1 MTKKEKKLLHD
12 LIAEQ
17 VKARG
22 SEVDPDSITSETD
35 FIKDLGLDSLDLVEI
50 VIGLEAKMGTTF
62 DFDINDFMIVQDMGD
77 VYDFVDQF
85 KEKLKKK
92 LEEEARVANLTS
104 EERLEFEIS
113 KLQSMVDMLPDGEAK
128 EEKKKE
134 LEVGVRLI
142 KEKGCSPNYVFGLS
156 LEEMKAALEAEDA

>member
-1 MTKKEKKLLHD
+1 MTKKEKKLLHE

-22 SEVDPDSITSETD
+22 SEVDPDSITAETD

-50 VIGLEAKMGTTF
+50 VIGLETKMGTTF
-62 DFDINDFMIVQDMGD
+62 DFDINDFMIVEDMGD
-77 VYDFVDQF
+77 VYAFVDQF

-92 LEEEARVANLTS
+92 LAEEARVLKMTS
-104 EERLEFEIS
+104 EERLEYEIG
-113 KLQSMVDMLPDGEAK
+113 KLRNMVNMLPEGEAK
-128 EEKKKE
+128 EEKEKE
-134 LEVGVRLI
+134 LELGVRLI

-156 LEEMKAALEAEDA
+156 LEEMEAALEVKDA

>member
-22 SEVDPDSITSETD
+22 SEVDPDSITAETD

-62 DFDINDFMIVQDMGD
+62 DFDINDFMVVQDMGD

-92 LEEEARVANLTS
+92 LEEEAKLASLTS
-104 EERLEFEIS
+104 EERLEYEID
-113 KLQSMVDMLPDGEAK
+113 KLQNMVDMLPDGDAK
-128 EEKKKE
+128 NEKKKE
-134 LEVGVRLI
+134 LDIGVRLI

-156 LEEMKAALEAEDA
+156 LEEMESELESEDG

>member
-22 SEVDPDSITSETD
+22 SEVDPDSITAETD

-62 DFDINDFMIVQDMGD
+62 DFDINDFMVVQDMGD

-92 LEEEARVANLTS
+92 LEEEAKLASLTS
-104 EERLEFEIS
+104 EERLEYEID
-113 KLQSMVDMLPDGEAK
+113 KLQNMVDMLPDGDAK
-128 EEKKKE
+128 NEKKKE
-134 LEVGVRLI
+134 LDIGVRLI
-142 KEKGCSPNYVFGLS
+142 KEKGRSPNYVFGLS
-156 LEEMKAALEAEDA
+156 LEEMESELESEDG

>member
-22 SEVDPDSITSETD
+22 SEVDPDSITAETD

-50 VIGLEAKMGTTF
+50 VIWLEAKMGTTF
-62 DFDINDFMIVQDMGD
+62 DFDINDFMVVQDMGD

-92 LEEEARVANLTS
+92 LEEEAKLASLTS
-104 EERLEFEIS
+104 EERLEYEID
-113 KLQSMVDMLPDGEAK
+113 KLQNMVDMLPDGDAK
-128 EEKKKE
+128 NEKKKE
-134 LEVGVRLI
+134 LDIGVRLI
-142 KEKGCSPNYVFGLS
+142 KEKGRSPNYVFGLS
-156 LEEMKAALEAEDA
+156 LEEMESELESEDG

>member
-22 SEVDPDSITSETD
+22 SEVDPDSITAETD

-62 DFDINDFMIVQDMGD
+62 DFDINDFMVVQDMGD

-92 LEEEARVANLTS
+92 LEEEAKLASQTS
-104 EERLEFEIS
+104 EERLEYEID
-113 KLQSMVDMLPDGEAK
+113 KLQNMVDMLPDGDAK
-128 EEKKKE
+128 NEKKKE
-134 LEVGVRLI
+134 LDIGVRLI
-142 KEKGCSPNYVFGLS
+142 KEKGRSPNYVFGLS
-156 LEEMKAALEAEDA
+156 LEEMESELESEDG

>member
-22 SEVDPDSITSETD
+22 SEVDPASLTAEPD

-50 VIGLEAKMGTTF
+50 VIGVEAKMGTTF
-62 DFDINDFMIVQDMGD
+62 DFDINDFMVVQDMGD

-92 LEEEARVANLTS
+92 LEEEAKLASLTS
-104 EERLEFEIS
+104 EERLEYEID
-113 KLQSMVDMLPDGEAK
+113 KLQNMVDMLPDGDAK
-128 EEKKKE
+128 NEKKKD
-134 LEVGVRLI
+134 LDIGVRLI
-142 KEKGCSPNYVFGLS
+142 KEKGRSPNYVFGLS
-156 LEEMKAALEAEDA
+156 LEEMESELESEDG